1 MNSEGN
7 LDIRKGYLMVD
18 PMVTPIMNL
27 WNGPTAGRNFTLFTG
42 RGWDSNNTLETFI
55 DDIGAIRSSN
65 NDRDSP

>member
-55 DDIGAIRSSN
+55 DEIGAIRSSN